1 MAISSRKISSG
12 WLLVLVC
19 LVTVSIIGLNSVY
32 DSELFNLGT
41 DHLWANVAWMI
52 TATIFVLMMTPGL
65 SFFYGGMVRP
75 KNVISTMLQSFI
87 VMGFVSVI
95 WVVFGFGLAFGNDIG
110 HVIGNPLD
118 FFMMKNVGV
127 TNVTNPDAELS
138 QIGMVTATIPLAL
151 FALFQMK
158 FAIITPSLI
167 TGAFAERVHFA
178 GYLLFMGLWTVFVY
192 CPLAH
197 CTWHP
202 DGLFATMHVHDFAGG
217 IVVHA
222 ASGIAAL
229 AGAIFLGKRHTVKGE
244 SSKPANV
251 PFVLLGAALLWLG
264 WFGFNGGSSL
274 AADGIAISAFLNT
287 NTAAATAMVAWITLD
302 ALRGR
307 KPSAMGAAIG
317 AVVGLVAI
325 TPCAGWVTVGQSI
338 FISLFITFCCH
349 AAVCWKGYSRILDD
363 ALDVFPTHGLGGI
376 IGTLLTGIFAYD
388 FFASGETA
396 FISRGEFF
404 FNHVIVMAGVFVYT
418 FAASYMLYWVT
429 NLIIPMRVSGWNE
442 RVGLDSS
449 QHGEEYGNEA
459 ALELPSDSDWFK
471 GVEQN

>member
-1 MAISSRKISSG
+1 MKFDGKKISLG
-12 WLLVLVC
+12 WLTVL
-19 LVTVSIIGLNSVY
+19 LGLIVFSV
-32 DSELFNLGT
+32 LGLRVDVQEGQFEMSG

-65 SFFYGGMVRP
+65 SFFYGGMVRS

-95 WVVFGFGLAFGNDIG
+95 WVVFGFGLAFGDDIC
-110 HVIGNPLD
+110 HIIGDPTD
-118 FFMMKNVGV
+118 FFMFKNVGV
-127 TNVTNPDAELS
+127 KNVTDPSNELS
-138 QIGMVTATIPLAL
+138 QIGLVTTTIPLAL

-167 TGAFAERVHFA
+167 TGAFAERVHFT
-178 GYLLFMGLWTVFVY
+178 GYLLFMVLWTIVVY

-202 DGLFATMHVHDFAGG
+202 EGLFGMLHVHDYAGG

-229 AGAIFLGKRHTVKGE
+229 AGAMFLGKRRETK

-274 AADGIAISAFLNT
+274 AADGIAVSAFLNT
-287 NTAAATAMVAWITLD
+287 NTAAATAMVAWIALD

-325 TPCAGWVTVGQSI
+325 TPCAGWVTVGESI
-338 FISLFITFCCH
+338 FIAFFITVCCNM
-349 AAVCWKGYSRILDD
+349 AVCWKGYSRVLDD

-376 IGTLLTGIFAYD
+376 IGTVLTGKFAYD
-388 FFASGETA
+388 FFAAGDPDM
-396 FISRGEFF
+396 ISRSEFF
-404 FNHVIVMAGVFVYT
+404 MNHILVMAGVFVYT
-418 FAASYMLYWVT
+418 FAMSYGLYWLT
-429 NLIIPMRVSGWNE
+429 NKIVPMRVSGWNE
-442 RVGLDSS
+442 KVGLDSS
-449 QHGEEYGNEA
+449 QHGEEYGSEA
-459 ALELPSDSDWFK
+459 ALELPSDSEWFR
-471 GVEQN
+471 GTEEN